1 MKTVAAAIEFGTS
14 KIITLI
20 AESGSFTR
28 CDIIGSGTVPYSGY
42 CNGRWNNE
50 EELLGAVEA
59 SIRAAEVEARR
70 RIHEIYVGVPGDN
83 INVVTAI
90 GEVDI
95 LSEDGRVGDDEIA
108 RVMDSA
114 AEQLQL
120 DQNGG
125 HVLHRSPAWFS
136 VDGGKR
142 TMSPI
147 NSKGKR
153 LEAMVSFIQ
162 ADAQFIDETRTL
174 LAQLDIE
181 VKAYMAPALGSAL
194 LLLSFDERDRKPVL
208 IDVGYLNT
216 EVSVIEGD
224 AITYHTTIPRGGG
237 DITAELATALETS
250 MNEAETVKQGFIY
263 TPDQFE
269 EQSDPQ
275 VELEDGSVVA
285 FPRKFVSEV
294 VEQETD
300 RIIAYIRETLDYA
313 EELIS
318 PKSQLYVT
326 GGGLVN
332 MRGSREYLSEKLARP
347 VKIPMVKAARLNN
360 PRYSNALGLMDQVF
374 DAVEQQAYAASE
386 QSGSPLGGL
395 KNIFKK

>member
-20 AESGSFTR
+20 AESGGFTR
-28 CDIIGSGTVPYSGY
+28 CEIIGSGTVPYSGY
-42 CNGRWNNE
+42 CDGNWNDR
-50 EELLGAVEA
+50 EELLSAIEA
-59 SIRAAEVEARR
+59 SVHAAEVEAKR

-90 GEVDI
+90 GETEI
-95 LSEDGRVGDDEIA
+95 LSEDGRVGDDDIT
-108 RVMDSA
+108 RVMDA
-114 AEQLQL
+114 AADQL
-120 DQNGG
+120 DLANNGG

-147 NSKGKR
+147 NAKGKV
-153 LEAMVSFIQ
+153 LTALVSFIQ
-162 ADAQFIDETRTL
+162 ADEQFVNDTRTL
-174 LAQLDIE
+174 LADLDIE

-208 IDVGYLNT
+208 VDVGYLNT
-216 EVSVIEGD
+216 EISVIEGD
-224 AITYHTTIPRGGG
+224 AITYHTTVPRGGG
-237 DITAELATALETS
+237 DITAELAKSLETT
-250 MNEAETVKQGFIY
+250 MNEAETVKRNYIF
-263 TPDQFE
+263 TPDEFE

-294 VEQETD
+294 IEQETD
-300 RIIAYIRETLDYA
+300 QIIDYIKEKLDYA
-313 EELIS
+313 EELIT
-318 PKSQLYVT
+318 PKSQIFVT

-332 MRGSREYLSEKLARP
+332 MRGSREYLSEKLGRP

-374 DAVEQQAYAASE
+374 DAVEQQAYNASS
-386 QSGSPLGGL
+386 QGGALNGL
-395 KNIFKK
+395 KNIFKR